1 MNEEEV
7 HGAEGAQDEAS
18 SGSKKRAEFAEFL
31 RAMGVRALDQLAMK
45 IHNRD
50 ELDSKTPKPMRKIA
64 DQWLDMSGD
73 QREQFVDQ
81 VISAAET
88 IAAAAPAAI
97 VALRAK
103 KKKDQADADEAKPKK
118 KSSKKSHK
126 KKDGDHDDGKKKK
139 KGKKK

>member
-1 MNEEEV
+1 MNDEEV
-7 HGAEGAQDEAS
+7 HQGESGADEAN
-18 SGSKKRAEFAEFL
+18 SKKRVEFAEFL
-31 RAMGVRALDQLAMK
+31 RSMGVRALDQLAMK

-50 ELDSKTPKPMRKIA
+50 EGESSTPKPMRKIA
-64 DQWLDMSGD
+64 DQWLDMSGE

-97 VALRAK
+97 IAMRAK
-103 KKKDQADADEAKPKK
+103 KKKDADDTPKK
-118 KSSKKSHK
+118 SKKK
-126 KKDGDHDDGKKKK
+126 KKADDEGGKKKKK